1 MCVVSHIFDGK
12 DTSKYQCED
21 IATNRIDNIG
31 DECLFYLN
39 TDNFED
45 MGAIYAMYI
54 TINRDKIKNGDLS
67 EFYFSY
73 SFD

>member
-1 MCVVSHIFDGK
+1 MSYVGSHIGGYVNL
-12 DTSKYQCED
+12 SYY
-21 IATNRIDNIG
+21 DNG
-31 DECLFYLN
+31 QELVSNDDECLFYIN